1 MNLTITGYSTAL
13 YATWYFIEE
22 LALLFDAGDGLC
34 SGLLSKTGKIRNVFI
49 SHADRDHLMGLLQ
62 FNQLNARKKYP
73 VIHYPKNCGS
83 FPALE
88 QFSKQFD
95 PHVQGTVWHP
105 IVNQA
110 IYNIKDNIIVEA
122 VTNGHV
128 PLERGTNKSFSYK
141 VYETKRKL
149 KPEFESLSGQ
159 EIKQL
164 NTIHGKDFITNEV
177 KTNILSYSGDT
188 PVEDYERFNKSKILI
203 HEATF
208 LGAKEDSKINT
219 HGNHHSYLE
228 DVIKMVSEIQ
238 IEQLILGH
246 FSSRYSHEQIN
257 DTVLKLC
264 KSYNLKIPVYTIL
277 PGITHRNILAQK
289 PINE

>member
-22 LALLFDAGDGLC
+22 LALLFDAGDGLGA
-34 SGLLSKTGKIRNVFI
+34 GLLSKTGKIKNVFI
-49 SHADRDHLMGLLQ
+49 SHADRDHLTGLLQ
-62 FNQLNARKKYP
+62 FNQLNARKGYP
-73 VIHYPKNCGS
+73 IIHYPKNCGS

-95 PHVQGTVWHP
+95 PHVQGTVWRP
-105 IVNQA
+105 ILNKDH
-110 IYNIKDNIIVEA
+110 YNIKDNIVVEA
-122 VTNGHV
+122 VSNGHV
-128 PLERGTNKSFSYK
+128 PLERGTNKSLSYK
-141 VYETKRKL
+141 VFETKRKL

-159 EIKQL
+159 EIKLL
-164 NTIHGKDFITNEV
+164 NTTHGSDYITKEV

-188 PVEDYERFNKSKILI
+188 PVEDYERFNQSKVLI

-208 LGAKEDSKINT
+208 LGTKADSQINT

-238 IEQLILGH
+238 IEQLVLGH
-246 FSSRYSHEQIN
+246 FSSRYSHEQIKN
-257 DTVLKLC
+257 TVRKLC
-264 KSYNLKIPVYTIL
+264 EAYNLKIPVYAIL
-277 PGITHRNILAQK
+277 PGVTHRNILGQK